1 MPSQL
6 PGTEHIVALFNDAAA
21 HAENGDIDAA
31 CMVANQ
37 ASEEWEQIRAAMKG
51 GGDGAS

>member
-1 MPSQL
+1 MPRQL
-6 PGTEHIVALFNDAAA
+6 PGTEHIVALFNDAVA

-37 ASEEWEQIRAAMKG
+37 ASEEWEDIRPSVTE
-51 GGDGAS
+51 GDSDA